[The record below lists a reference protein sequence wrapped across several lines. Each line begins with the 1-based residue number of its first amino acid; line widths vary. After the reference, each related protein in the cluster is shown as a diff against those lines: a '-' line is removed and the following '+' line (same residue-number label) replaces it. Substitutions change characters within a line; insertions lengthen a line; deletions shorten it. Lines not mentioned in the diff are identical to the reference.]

1 MNFYITTPIYYANAE
16 LHIGHGYTSVITD
29 VLKRYHT
36 LFGEESFF
44 LTGMDEHGAKVEE
57 AAQAQ
62 GKTPQQLCDENYLK
76 FVESLK
82 TLSISY
88 NYFIRTTSDRHKKG
102 VQKLLTTLW
111 NAKTPDGQSAIY
123 QGKYEGLYC
132 IGCEKFITEKELT
145 PEGLCPNHLTKPKR
159 VSENNWFFR
168 LTSYLDKVEE
178 HIRSGRIKIMPEGRR
193 NEVLGLLK
201 QGLNDFS
208 ISRERLN
215 WGIDIPFDPSQKT
228 YVWVDALPNY
238 ITAIGY
244 GDDPEMFD
252 KWWNNSQVVHL
263 MGRDILKFHAIFW
276 PALLM
281 AAELRLPDIMFIHGY
296 LSLNGQKISKS
307 LGNVISNEHL
317 VAEFGRDAAR
327 YLLVSQFPFH
337 LDGDISYPR
346 LYEKYNS
353 DLANDYGNLVS
364 RVVKLTMANFDGKIP
379 PMEDA
384 ADEHSRELS
393 DLIAATPQ
401 KVAAQIRDIDVL
413 SAVESIW
420 SLIRAANRYFDYS
433 KPWELA
439 KLGDKTKLAA
449 VLHRSLEAIRIAATL
464 TWPIMPEKSEI
475 VFSMLGLEGN
485 YQPTIA
491 DAAKTNLLPAGT
503 KLRPL
508 DNIFPR
514 LQAPKEEKVETTK
527 TADTDL
533 PEGVVTIDD
542 FFKTKLVVAE
552 VIACENVP
560 ETTKL
565 LKLQIA
571 IGEEKRQIVAGVAEF
586 YKPEEMIGKKIV
598 VVANLKPAKVRGIE
612 SNGMLLAAKKGKELK
627 LVTVD
632 GEIASG
638 ATVG

>member
-401 KVAAQIRDIDVL
+401 KVAAQIRDIDVM

-420 SLIRAANRYFDYS
+420 ALIRAANRYFDYS

-439 KLGDKTKLAA
+439 KQGDKTKLAA

-475 VFSMLGLEGN
+475 VFSMLGLEGS

-491 DAAKTNLLPAGT
+491 DAGKTNLLPAGT

>member
-29 VLKRYHT
+29 VLKRFHA

-57 AAQAQ
+57 AALAQ

-82 TLSISY
+82 TLGISY
-88 NYFIRTTSDRHKKG
+88 NHFIRTTSDRHKKG

-111 NAKTPDGQSAIY
+111 NAKTPDGQTAIY

-145 PEGLCPNHLTKPKR
+145 PEGLCPNHLTKPKL
-159 VSENNWFFR
+159 VSENNYFFR
-168 LTSYLDKVEE
+168 LTAYLDKVEE

-201 QGLNDFS
+201 QGLPDFS

-215 WGIDIPFDPSQKT
+215 WGIDLPFDPTQKT

-252 KWWNNSQVVHL
+252 KWWNKSQVVHL
-263 MGRDILKFHAIFW
+263 MARDILKFHAIFW

-281 AAELRLPDIMFIHGY
+281 AAEVRLPDIMFIHGY

-317 VAEFGRDAAR
+317 VEQFGRDAAR

-364 RVVKLTMANFDGKIP
+364 RVIKLTIAKFDGKIP
-379 PMEDA
+379 PLPDVQ
-384 ADEHSRELS
+384 DDHSEELKSLIESTQGKVMTQVRE
-393 DLIAATPQ
+393 
-401 KVAAQIRDIDVL
+401 IDVL
-413 SAVESIW
+413 NAVESIW
-420 SLIRAANRYFDYS
+420 ALIRAANRYFDYN

-439 KLGDKTKLAA
+439 KQGNAGKLAA
-449 VLHRSLEAIRIAATL
+449 VLHRSLEAVRIAATL
-464 TWPIMPEKSEI
+464 TWPIMPEKSHA
-475 VFSMLGLEGN
+475 VLQMLGFAAD
-485 YQPTIA
+485 YQPVLA
-491 DAAKTNLLPAGT
+491 DISKSDLLKAGT
-503 KLRPL
+503 QLRPL

-514 LQAPKEEKVETTK
+514 LLTPKEEKVESTK
-527 TADTDL
+527 PIESDL
-533 PEGVVTIDD
+533 PEGIVTIDD

-552 VIACENVP
+552 VIACESVP
-560 ETTKL
+560 ETSKL

-571 IGEEKRQIVAGVAEF
+571 IGDDRRQIVAGVAEF
-586 YKPEEMIGKKIV
+586 YKPEQMVGKKIV
-598 VVANLKPAKVRGIE
+598 VVANLKPTKIRGID

-632 GEIASG
+632 GDIPSG
-638 ATVG
+638 ASVG

>member
-1 MNFYITTPIYYANAE
+1 MNFYITTPIFYANAE

-29 VLKRYHT
+29 TLKRYHT

-57 AAQAQ
+57 AALAQ

-76 FVESLK
+76 FVEALK
-82 TLSISY
+82 TLNISY
-88 NYFIRTTSDRHKKG
+88 NHFIRTTSERHKKG
-102 VQKLLTTLW
+102 VQKLLMNLW
-111 NAKTPDGQSAIY
+111 NARTPDGQPAIY
-123 QGKYEGLYC
+123 KGKYEGLYC
-132 IGCEKFITEKELT
+132 LGCEKFITEKELT
-145 PEGLCPNHLTKPKR
+145 PDGLCPNHLSKPKL
-159 VSENNWFFR
+159 VSENNYFFR
-168 LTSYLDKVEE
+168 LTAYLDRVEE
-178 HIRSGRIKIMPEGRR
+178 LIRSGRMNIMPEGRR

-201 QGLNDFS
+201 QGLPDFS

-215 WGIDIPFDPSQKT
+215 WGIDIPFDPAQKT

-238 ITAIGY
+238 ITAVGY
-244 GDDPEMFD
+244 GDDEAAFD
-252 KWWNNSQVVHL
+252 KWWNKSQVVHL

-276 PALLM
+276 PAMLM
-281 AAELRLPDIMFIHGY
+281 AANLRVPDILFIHGY

-317 VAEFGRDAAR
+317 VAQFGQDAAR

-364 RVVKLTMANFDGKIP
+364 RVVKLTLANFEGKIP
-379 PMEDA
+379 PRSAAGED
-384 ADEHSRELS
+384 HSEELRQ
-393 DLIAATPQ
+393 LIQATPEN
-401 KVAAQIRDIDVL
+401 VIAEIRAIDVL

-420 SLIRAANRYFDYS
+420 ALIRAANRYFDYS

-439 KLGDKTKLAA
+439 KRGEKETLAG
-449 VLHRSLEAIRIAATL
+449 VLHRSLEAVRIAATL
-464 TWPIMPEKSEI
+464 TWPIMPTKSSQ
-475 VFSMLGLEGN
+475 VLQMLGFDES
-485 YQPTIA
+485 YQPSIT
-491 DAAKTNLLPAGT
+491 DAANSDLLKPGT
-503 KLRPL
+503 ALRPL

-514 LQAPKEEKVETTK
+514 LKAPKEDKIETAK
-527 TADTDL
+527 SPESGL
-533 PEGVVTIDD
+533 PDGLISIDD
-542 FFKTKLVVAE
+542 FFKAKLVVAE
-552 VIACENVP
+552 VLACEAVP
-560 ETTKL
+560 EANKL

-571 IGEEKRQIVAGVAEF
+571 IGEERRQIVAGVAEY
-586 YKPEEMIGKKIV
+586 YKPEELVGKRIV
-598 VVANLKPAKVRGIE
+598 VVANLKPAKIRGIE
-612 SNGMLLAAKKGKELK
+612 SNGMLLAAKLGKALK

-632 GEIASG
+632 GDIPSG

>member
-244 GDDPEMFD
+244 GDDPAMFD

-296 LSLNGQKISKS
+296 LSLTGQKISKS

-420 SLIRAANRYFDYS
+420 ALIRAANRYFDYS

-439 KLGDKTKLAA
+439 KQGDKTKLAA

>member
-36 LFGEESFF
+36 LFREESFF
-44 LTGMDEHGAKVEE
+44 LTGMDEHGAKLEE
-57 AAQAQ
+57 SALAQ

-88 NYFIRTTSDRHKKG
+88 NYFIRTTSERHKKG
-102 VQKLLTTLW
+102 VQKLLNTLW
-111 NAKTPDGQSAIY
+111 NAKTPDGQPAIY

-145 PEGLCPNHLTKPKR
+145 PEGLCPDHLSKPKL

-215 WGIDIPFDPSQKT
+215 WGIDIPFDPTQKT
-228 YVWVDALPNY
+228 YVWMDALPNY

-252 KWWNNSQVVHL
+252 KWWNNSQIVHL
-263 MGRDILKFHAIFW
+263 MGRDILKFHAIIW

-296 LSLNGQKISKS
+296 ISLNGQKISKS

-317 VAEFGRDAAR
+317 VAEFGKDAAR

-379 PMEDA
+379 PQADA
-384 ADEHSRELS
+384 ADEHSRELT
-393 DLIAATPQ
+393 DLIATTPQ
-401 KVAAQIRDIDVL
+401 KVQTQIRDIDVL

-420 SLIRAANRYFDYS
+420 VLIRAANRYFDYS

-439 KLGDKTKLAA
+439 KQGDKAKLAA
-449 VLHRSLEAIRIAATL
+449 VLHRSLEAVRIAATL

-475 VFSMLGLEGN
+475 VFSMLGLDGG
-485 YQPTIA
+485 YQPKLV
-491 DAAKTNLLPAGT
+491 DAGKSKLLAAGT

-514 LQAPKEEKVETTK
+514 LQARKEEKVEPTK
-527 TADTDL
+527 PAVTEL

-552 VIACENVP
+552 VLACENVP

-586 YKPEEMIGKKIV
+586 YKPEEMVGKKIV

-612 SNGMLLAAKKGKELK
+612 SNGMLLAAKIGKELK

-632 GEIASG
+632 GDIASG
-638 ATVG
+638 ASVG